1 MFHQLVAWFDLAT
14 FSGAFG
20 WVIAH
25 GYPLMFLAMLV
36 EGPVVTA
43 AASFAAAFGY
53 FSVFIVLILSILG
66 DVMADVIYYAVGYWG
81 RIVVFQKFGRRFGL
95 TEERIR
101 KIEGLLNSHPTKTLI
116 ALKLTPILPTPGL
129 MIAGT
134 SRMPLKKFITIC
146 SFVILPKTI
155 FFVVLGYYFGS
166 AYSTVLRKFEKGE
179 LILGIIIGLILAI
192 YYAFTKL
199 SSYVGRKVEK
209 I

>member
-1 MFHQLVAWFDLAT
+1 MVHQSFAWFDLAT

-20 WVIAH
+20 WLIAH

-53 FSVFIVLILSILG
+53 FNIFIVFILSILG
-66 DVMADVIYYAVGYWG
+66 DVTADVIYYAVGYCG
-81 RIVVFQKFGRRFGL
+81 RIMVVQKFGRRFGL

-101 KIEGLLNSHPTKTLI
+101 KIEALLNSHPAKALI
-116 ALKLTPILPTPGL
+116 ALKLAPILPTPGL

-166 AYSTVLRKFEKGE
+166 AYSAILRKFEKGE
-179 LILGIIIGLILAI
+179 LILGIIVIIILAI

-199 SSYVGRKVEK
+199 SSYVARKVEK